1 MNLFDWFLIFMIHE
15 INLHED
21 DEIKDFT
28 KVCSQSK
35 WRYQWLRCL
44 SHDHTL
50 VRRGVFVN
58 EQSWDFLKSQL
69 RYKAKV
75 ECVLNWWIIFQHSYF
90 SNLFSWLMVRTFLQW
105 AHLNKFTAVHYI
117 LSLNV
122 LHLISFYLRTHLI
135 FSLRAQVDT
144 PPLDNLAAFF
154 HNIGLESSSAGVIYW
169 PAQSGVKWRQY
180 SNVVLY
186 TVMGLQG
193 LTLYD
198 N

>member
-1 MNLFDWFLIFMIHE
+1 MNLFDWFLIFMIHD

-21 DEIKDFT
+21 DENKDFT

-122 LHLISFYLRTHLI
+122 LHLISFYLRTHII
-135 FSLRAQVDT
+135 FSL
-144 PPLDNLAAFF
+144 
-154 HNIGLESSSAGVIYW
+154 GSSEYSSSGWFSSIF
-169 PAQSGVKWRQY
+169 PQSWIGIFKCRGNLLASSVWSQ
-180 SNVVLY
+180 VGAV
-186 TVMGLQG
+186 Q
-193 LTLYD
+193 
-198 N
+198 